1 MIRPCHSAND
11 FETRSIS
18 EPAGTP
24 ARLQEARVAQPN
36 WASVPVQRRLELIAQ
51 LRHRIATEPAKLLDT
66 LAAPGRERAQEALT
80 AEVLPL
86 ADACRFL
93 ERMAAR
99 LLARR
104 RLGRRGR
111 PAWLLGHHAEIRR
124 EPLGVVL
131 VIGPNNYPLLLP
143 GLPALQALTA
153 GNAVLVKP
161 APGCS
166 SPMVRLAE
174 MLVQAGLPQGLFQVL
189 DEALAETTAVIAAGV
204 DHVVL
209 TGSATTGRVV
219 LRSLAETITPATL
232 ELSGSDAVFILPG
245 ADLDLAAEALVFG
258 MRFNA
263 GATCIAPRR
272 VFVGEEDA
280 PHLEH
285 RLALLL
291 AQEPLLPIEAAMSD
305 RLSVL
310 LDEAKR
316 SGARFLPDFPRPE
329 AKQIRPTVVL
339 DADPAWAL
347 LREDFFAPVLAV
359 VRVHSPQEA
368 LSFDASC
375 RYTLGATVFGPKQKA
390 ERFAAAVNA
399 GSVVINDLIVPTAD
413 PRLPFGG
420 RGDSGYGLTRGA
432 EGLLALTRV
441 KAVAVRR
448 GRFRPHFRSPDAD
461 QLRLAEAYLG
471 AAHGTGLVFRF
482 RAACALVSAL
492 KRSARHRS
500 SVL

>member
-1 MIRPCHSAND
+1 MINPCHSAND
-11 FETRSIS
+11 FETRSVS

-24 ARLQEARVAQPN
+24 ARLQEARAAQPN
-36 WASVPVQRRLELIAQ
+36 WASVPVQRRLEVITQ
-51 LRHRIATEPAKLLDT
+51 LRHRIATEPATLLDT

-86 ADACRFL
+86 ADGCRFL

-153 GNAVLVKP
+153 GNAVLIKP

-166 SPMVRLAE
+166 SAMARLAE
-174 MLVQAGLPQGLFQVL
+174 MLVEAGLPQGLFQVL
-189 DEALAETTAVIAAGV
+189 DEAVAETTAVITAGV
-204 DHVVL
+204 DHVLL

-272 VFVGEEDA
+272 VFVGEDDA

-291 AQEPLLPIEAAMSD
+291 AQEPLLPIKAAMRD

-310 LDEAKR
+310 LAEAR
-316 SGARFLPDFPRPE
+316 RDGARFLPMFPAVE
-329 AKQIRPTVVL
+329 ANRIGPTVVL
-339 DADPAWAL
+339 DADPAWPL
-347 LREDFFAPVLAV
+347 LREDYFAPVLAV
-359 VRVHSPQEA
+359 VRVDTLREA
-368 LSFDASC
+368 LCLDAKC
-375 RYTLGATVFGPKQKA
+375 PYALGAAVFGPDHDA
-390 ERFAAAVNA
+390 RRFAAEIRA
-399 GSVVINDLIVPTAD
+399 GSVVVNDLIVPTAD

-441 KAVAVRR
+441 KTMAVRR
-448 GRFRPHFRSPDAD
+448 GRFRPHFRPPDAD

-471 AAHGTGLVFRF
+471 AAHGTGLGFRL

-492 KRSARHRS
+492 RRSARHRS
-500 SVL
+500 SVS